1 MENRTTGLKI
11 ALLIMLVS
19 FIYVFAVTFLPMPAA
34 GQEHSKTVIGVL
46 IGTIFGTLIN
56 YYWGNSSKGQ
66 TSPLSPMEETAK
78 AEAARIE
85 SERIEAAKK
94 EAAKVEATRIETAKE
109 KAVEVIEEAKS

>member
-19 FIYVFAVTFLPMPAA
+19 FIYVFAVTFLPMPSA

-66 TSPLSPMEETAK
+66 TPPLSPLEETAK
-78 AEAARIE
+78 AEAAKE
-85 SERIEAAKK
+85 DAAKA
-94 EAAKVEATRIETAKE
+94 EAIR
-109 KAVEVIEEAKS
+109 IEEAKIKQ